1 MNALSRVL
9 IAPLLALPLSCGS
22 SLFSSDIAEL
32 RANSRDYDGKSV
44 TVSGKVAKPLNAMF
58 LRVFVVEDDTGHIYV
73 WTDRAVPNE
82 GEDIRV
88 TGTFHQVMM
97 GGMDDA
103 IREFDAKPDD
113 GLKPNTVRPEL
124 MCCLRETSD

>member
-44 TVSGKVAKPLNAMF
+44 TIRGKV
-58 LRVFVVEDDTGHIYV
+58 VEATVLMKFRMYIVEVDTGHI
-73 WTDRAVPNE
+73 
-82 GEDIRV
+82 
-88 TGTFHQVMM
+88 QVLTER
-97 GGMDDA
+97 GGYRMWA
-103 IREFDAKPDD
+103 IP
-113 GLKPNTVRPEL
+113 LQ
-124 MCCLRETSD
+124 